1 MLRAAEIIFW
11 KRPMRNENTWR
22 AFFAAIVV
30 FAAAGGCG
38 GSGETPS
45 RTERVRRNTDPQAV
59 EFLLE
64 AQRAFETGYYSAAL
78 VLADSAARYAPD
90 LADIT
95 FMRGRIFTA
104 LRQMGMAT
112 EAYEKTLELDPDY
125 PGVWFNRGN
134 GAYMYGEPAEALALY
149 RKERSH
155 VAETTDYLTQ
165 LGRAYADTGKPDSAR
180 WAYERAIAAD
190 SANPTAYMWLGQLHE
205 DAGDFEA
212 ALSHSAQGIALDPD
226 NLNYAYAY
234 GVQHLRNGDLET
246 AANLLMRVADGIPW
260 HYPAHYNL
268 AQALNGLGEAER
280 GARYLALADT
290 LLAMQQDV
298 EQWVERIKTNSMEP
312 LLWIQY
318 GESLRRSGRMEESIE
333 ALTVA
338 LSLRPGW
345 LELHNNIAN
354 LHLAAGDTATALERY
369 EALLQRA
376 PTQPDVWLNLGTLHA
391 LSGNYE
397 EARAAWE
404 TVLEHAPGHEEA
416 ASYLAQLPPPSPAP

>member
-1 MLRAAEIIFW
+1 MFPENN
-11 KRPMRNENTWR
+11 MRSASTWIAR
-22 AFFAAIVV
+22 LGATVV
-30 FAAAGGCG
+30 LASAGCG
-38 GSGETPS
+38 GSGDAPS
-45 RTERVRRNTDPQAV
+45 RTELARRDADPKAV
-59 EFLLE
+59 EFLFE
-64 AQRAFETGYYSAAL
+64 AQQAFETKYYSAAL

-90 LADIT
+90 LADIS

-104 LRQMGMAT
+104 LRQMDMAT
-112 EAYEKTLELDPDY
+112 EAYERTLELDPDY

-134 GAYMYGEPAEALALY
+134 GAYMYGESAQALALY
-149 RKERSH
+149 RKERSL

-212 ALSHSAQGIALDPD
+212 ALAYSAQGLALDPD
-226 NLNYAYAY
+226 NLNYAYVY
-234 GVQHLRNGDLET
+234 GVQHLRSGDLE
-246 AANLLMRVADGIPW
+246 AAASILARVADGIPW

-268 AQALNGLGEAER
+268 GQALNGLGEAER
-280 GARYLALADT
+280 AARYLARADT
-290 LLAMQQDV
+290 LLAMQRDV

-312 LLWIQY
+312 LLWVQY
-318 GESLRRSGRMEESIE
+318 GESLRRSGRVGEAIE

-354 LHLAAGDTATALERY
+354 LHLAAGDTVTALGRY

-397 EARAAWE
+397 AARVAWE
-404 TVLEHAPGHEEA
+404 TVLEHAPGHEQA
-416 ASYLAQLPPPSPAP
+416 VSYLAQLPPPSPAP